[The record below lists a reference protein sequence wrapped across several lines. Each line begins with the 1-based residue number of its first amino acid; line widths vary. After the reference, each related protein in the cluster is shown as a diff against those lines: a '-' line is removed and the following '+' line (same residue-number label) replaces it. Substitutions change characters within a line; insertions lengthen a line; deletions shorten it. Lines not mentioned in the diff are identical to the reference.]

1 MTLNYNKQNVNLGI
15 EILRML
21 LCFWVLSFHCLDNNK
36 INYFVYYIIKR
47 KMFHVPCFCFIS
59 FYFSYNIYF
68 SGNNIKFKKRIERL
82 LIPYICWPFIF
93 FAIDNTFGISRIS
106 LHDLKL
112 QIICGRQISV
122 SLWYIFTLLFL
133 TILFFII
140 LKIFQ
145 HYFLFIIEI
154 ISIIIYIMQYADYYY
169 IFDGYKINSK
179 LTVVSTLN
187 LFPLSTFGLLFSSL
201 NITKI
206 LKTYRKQTLF
216 FSYIFLYLLLRYK
229 VFFDLGGFKGIIFL
243 FSSSCLFV
251 GFFLLPLDN
260 INLLSQR
267 IIKQI
272 TSYTNGIYCLH
283 MRVHYFLATRC
294 GIHGSFGNIIIIY
307 ILIYFISFIGY
318 KLLGKTKLK
327 YLFI

>member
-1 MTLNYNKQNVNLGI
+1 MDKLIIPKQHKQNVNLGI
-15 EILRML
+15 EILRII

-36 INYFVYYIIKR
+36 IYYFLYYITKR
-47 KMFHVPCFCFIS
+47 KMYHVPCFCFIS
-59 FYFSYNIYF
+59 FYFSYNVYF

-82 LIPYICWPFIF
+82 LIPYIFWPIIF
-93 FAIDNTFGISRIS
+93 FAIDNTFGISRIT

-140 LKIFQ
+140 LKLFH

-154 ISIIIYIMQYADYYY
+154 ISIIIYIMQYSNYYY

-179 LTVVSTLN
+179 LTVITTLN
-187 LFPLSTFGLLFSSL
+187 LFPLSTFGLISSSL
-201 NITKI
+201 NIIKI
-206 LKTYRKQTLF
+206 LKNYRKQAIF
-216 FSYIFLYLLLRYK
+216 FSFLFLYFLLRYNIF
-229 VFFDLGGFKGIIFL
+229 VDLGGFKGILFL
-243 FSSSCLFV
+243 FSSLCLFV
-251 GFFLLPLDN
+251 GFYLLPLEN
-260 INLLSQR
+260 INPFNQK

-283 MRVHYFLATRC
+283 MRIHYFLASRF
-294 GIHGSFGNIIIIY
+294 GINGTFINIIILESKAKLYIY
-307 ILIYFISFIGY
+307 LYISFH
-318 KLLGKTKLK
+318 
-327 YLFI
+327 